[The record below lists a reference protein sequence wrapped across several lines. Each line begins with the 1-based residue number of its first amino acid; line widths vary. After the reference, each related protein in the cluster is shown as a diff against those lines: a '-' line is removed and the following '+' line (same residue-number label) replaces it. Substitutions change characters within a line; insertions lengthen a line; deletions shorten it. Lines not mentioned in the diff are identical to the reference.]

1 MAAIREWYS
10 GYSIIYNWF
19 EDNYGK
25 QELEDYWHY
34 IAKEVYAGLA
44 EKFKQGGLPYIRD
57 YFKEII
63 EEDEG
68 KVRFEEG
75 ENSLIVEVLEMPDHI
90 WQEKYL
96 EIGGM
101 PRENYYRSYETI
113 YGDVAKMAGI
123 GFELLKYD
131 PDGKLMFKFTKEA
144 AA

>member
-1 MAAIREWYS
+1 
-10 GYSIIYNWF
+10 
-19 EDNYGK
+19 
-25 QELEDYWHY
+25 
-34 IAKEVYAGLA
+34 
-44 EKFKQGGLPYIRD
+44 
-57 YFKEII
+57 
-63 EEDEG
+63 
-68 KVRFEEG
+68 
-75 ENSLIVEVLEMPDHI
+75 MPDHI